1 MAGENIT
8 LNVGSRGLEA
18 DIIREVNSA
27 QRTLN
32 RRPLRLQL
40 DAKGFR
46 QPLGRITG
54 DMNEFQKSLDASV
67 ARTFAFGAAVGVVAK
82 VADAFKALTSATI
95 EVQAELANINVL
107 LGLSSSALSSFSS
120 DLFKVA
126 QNTAQAFKTVAVAA
140 TEFSRQGLSAEETLK
155 RVNDAMI
162 LTRLSGLGAEQA
174 VASLTAAI
182 NGFRREAITST
193 EVVNRLANVDA
204 QFAVSSKDLAD
215 ALARAGSTAQGAK
228 VQFNE
233 LLAAVTSVQQ
243 QTARGGAVI
252 GNAFKSI
259 FTRIQRSGV
268 QEALEEIGV
277 STRTLDGS
285 FRSGIA
291 VIKDYARV
299 YDSLTDAQRA
309 YTSEQIAGVFQI
321 NNLRALVN
329 DLNSSFSIYDRAL
342 RVANGSTNEA
352 TQRNKELNQTLSAL
366 LAQTTA
372 ALQGF
377 GAALGNLGATEVIG
391 RVLRGVKALS
401 EFISKVLDPE
411 EGNKF
416 AQGFVK
422 GIGSFI
428 AGPGLIIIGG
438 AFLKLFTF
446 ISKQAG
452 AAVKQI
458 FAINTE
464 TQRQQQLQQAILALV
479 TSEEGVYRQILA
491 NAGNQ
496 AAQEKII
503 LDTLRKQTSQ
513 RAQQQKFLV
522 QMAASPA
529 FAGLGVSGG
538 IVAPRGGR
546 AGRSAR
552 AQGLAGG
559 YVPNFASAMANTDE
573 VLVRNFAATQ
583 EAKAIRRGVGG
594 ASPGARV
601 AQIGFNPARDAILNP
616 EMVAQLGLPAGAQRI
631 SAAGG
636 FIPNFATKGEKK
648 KVGRQTIPIVG
659 AGSKFAIVTPARGGG
674 PPVALPSLVKGSS
687 LPKGMVGA
695 GANLDYSFG
704 GGQAI
709 SMIGPLGRDG
719 GSDDRSAL
727 ATAMD
732 GNKNILQNFILK
744 VAEGFFGVKNV
755 KGVTRPDFAN
765 TQADVLADKSV
776 MNELM
781 TTSKGPMFEAVL
793 RIIQGD
799 LNKIGGMVPN
809 AAIDINPAS
818 QAQPNIRNFFNAPGI
833 NKFEAKT
840 GKTGGSVPIA
850 KKYIRDILTN
860 APTSS
865 VDPQAALAVQQAKR
879 KYGMGTV
886 GGAIAAQQL
895 ATEKKWGAGAV
906 AGASTPNA
914 RVVEQGGR
922 VFALVSKAKGGITA
936 RLFGSSKAGRPDRFI
951 RGNNALFNPKV
962 PYETLPAN
970 KYQGKGVNFAHG
982 FLPNFANPITRAMK
996 TERAMGGKPV
1006 LDFNPEVGYFVRD
1019 GKTQAN
1025 FAAVKGAHPEGIA
1038 GAILNS
1044 QRAQGVAALGFIP
1057 NFQDGP
1063 SWTKREEMKARRRNE
1078 KTNRTSRG
1086 GMAGGGMGMMMGS
1099 MALYQG
1105 AAMAPQGSS
1114 LSGGLMGAGM
1124 GMMLGGPWMLVGA
1137 AIGALA
1143 TQMDPLGKSAEK
1155 AAKELAVLT
1164 SKQKLVSDGLK
1175 QYINLQGQLS
1185 DAIKEGNLGA
1195 SNKVTQQLRTALADL
1210 STTGFPDLREKIIGA
1225 AGDLGKL
1232 TSILAQVESTQLRT
1246 SLTQQA
1252 TTSVGAMASAQ
1263 EGKWFGLAGKDP
1275 EKATAA
1281 AQDTA
1286 RSLGKLL
1293 QTAPAEA
1300 VARIHETLKRGG
1312 IEEFL
1317 KDAVDEGLIG
1327 HAQQIKLAYAF
1338 KGKDMEEVAGML
1350 TQAVGAQL
1358 QASEWSDLQRQ
1369 FNELNTAVMIPFKA
1383 LGDEIVNQVE
1393 LLESRFKTA
1402 SDGLKNVGTAR
1413 IKAME
1418 QLGIIDEARAI
1429 ELRGNM
1435 QVRLLT
1441 AQADKTPVLKDKFTD
1456 EPAALG
1462 KAFQA
1467 GGGIPIDEADRL
1479 KVEQELT
1486 EQTRAVQASVAIE
1499 KEILRIQKAAA
1510 SYLAISAQVLT
1521 EDQVEGIK
1529 NFKAFIERG
1538 ERPGAGR
1545 ESAES
1550 AAAALAAIKNV
1561 ETLTGADFGSEKRQA
1576 RTEVAAFNMRQLF
1589 EGMGVGVE
1597 PAKGVD
1603 EFIKNAESALKNM
1616 DVSTA
1621 EGMRNQR
1628 ILQKILHGLKEQQK
1642 INNMTEA
1649 EFLKKQVAD
1658 AKGLADTLGIKVG
1671 EGGVTD
1677 EFALLLSGLDKGEKA
1692 QVLLL
1697 KGIEKQSGEMVGL
1710 LNDVKVA
1717 LEQAEN
1723 KRAALEAMKARLQA
1737 KAQGQVQAPMGADT
1751 VNINAQTVSVSG
1763 GGARTP
1769 TAGGGFV
1776 PTFSPLGD
1784 KVRNAMET
1792 EKRMGGAPMVG
1803 YHPSVGVHVRDRF
1816 TQRNFSQVRRDHP
1829 EGLRNAVANSA
1840 SLQGAMGMAGVPNF
1854 AQPTGAAAFSQFLSQ
1869 GDQFARLPHQGSTPW
1884 NNILPDKRV
1893 TYDQAKEI
1901 FGEKIADKLKVDRSG
1916 HWKKGGKVLKKPS
1929 LWPWEKMK
1937 VGRLIRGGALVH
1949 GRTGFGTQL
1958 RGIKGGRTTRLAGS
1972 ALKGAKDKLQGA
1984 VKKVPWAKTLKMMGW
1999 PLMTLLEAWGLFSG
2013 GGLGKHVGMPEGAK
2027 GVVGRGFTEQD
2038 RVMEMAAVLD
2048 IRNQGYDGPIWE
2060 SPHPKAPNSTATQIP
2075 DELEAS
2081 KNPWSSQQLKR
2092 KINAGVGVHTAER
2105 IGGFGGSIIGGVIGG
2120 ALGGLFAPTPAAW
2133 LVPIMAA
2140 LGAMG
2145 GSYVGGYLAN
2155 KVIGPMAK
2163 EHPDKIPDWL
2173 VGMGGMVRGNSPWI
2187 SKLIRDKIQTF
2198 ENNEK
2203 TRLMSYWEEAQT
2215 TGTDVDEDVPPKL
2228 AQAVKAQPGKVPVQA
2243 QDLDAAKKQINEVL
2257 LGWMDDRDPAFAQ
2270 LLMKAG
2276 GAGVMERFDPDNPLG
2291 ADEPFQYGKIQLPWF
2306 RKQGLRNMYPSLGVK
2321 GRKAFKSGPL
2331 RGAHTKKYYKLFA
2344 EGLGSVNDLAGKKDF
2359 GKLNLLLGDNKSIT
2373 RYIREFSGLQ
2383 GAEDKP
2389 WQFLGLY
2396 KEAIKAEDLNRKTED
2411 LPAVSLPKLTAG
2423 TEFTQDSDRALDEA
2437 LRALQGQGILGRGAS
2452 AKELQIMKNFDPALV
2467 TPLAI
2472 ERTRAAGRAT
2482 GGAAVM
2488 AFQEAQTPAGKMK
2501 AMMKGAVGGRK
2512 GTAEKLRNAVYRA
2525 YLGGDNKGLNAVGFS
2540 KAIRSYRDGATWP
2553 GDYNLLAN
2561 LQGGKFGDIYKTQ
2574 PANVQEMIEGRL
2586 KRIFQEKGDGR
2597 TVPIAAWDLGGI
2609 VDLIRSKAVDK
2620 AKLNKA
2626 KMMLTRSVVGK
2637 DVRINEQMMKAT
2649 LGFGGGFVPNFN
2661 KFGEVASS
2669 MAAGYAKPVGIGDV
2683 KSINI
2688 PGVGRSYYN
2697 NQEKVL
2703 QGAGMRQPFI
2713 VPPYNSRVAPQYK
2726 NKVEDRFGFNPYKA
2740 ASHSQGFIPNFKEN
2754 AVGANKGLNVSDF
2767 NVALQEFD
2775 RIVGAF
2781 KAVFLTPTAIPLD
2794 VGGEIR
2800 VRVNV
2805 PELQSRIAAAVR
2817 GVIESNNQWVLDA
2830 VSAQTQNETAAI
2842 LNS

>member
-268 QEALEEIGV
+268 QDALEEIGV

-299 YDSLTDAQRA
+299 YDSLTDAQKA

-464 TQRQQQLQQAILALV
+464 TQRQQQLQQAILAIV

-503 LDTLRKQTSQ
+503 LDTLRKQTAQ

-522 QMAASPA
+522 QMASSSA

-538 IVAPRGGR
+538 IIAPRGGR
-546 AGRSAR
+546 AGSKAR

-559 YVPNFASAMANTDE
+559 YVPNFATAMANTDE

-583 EAKAIRRGVGG
+583 EAKAIRKGVGG

-616 EMVAQLGLPAGAQRI
+616 DMVAQLGLPAGAQRI
-631 SAAGG
+631 NAAGG
-636 FIPNFATKGEKK
+636 FIPNFAKKEKR
-648 KVGRQTIPIVG
+648 GLTQTISIG
-659 AGSKFAIVTPARGGG
+659 AAGSKFAIVSPARGGG
-674 PPVALPSLVKGSS
+674 PPVALPSLVKGTS

-695 GANLDYSFG
+695 GSKLDFAFG
-704 GGQAI
+704 GGQSI
-709 SMIGPLGRDG
+709 PIIGPLGRDG
-719 GSDDRSAL
+719 GANDSSAL
-727 ATAMD
+727 STAMD
-732 GNKNILQNFILK
+732 GNKNILQDFILK
-744 VAEGFFGVKNV
+744 VTEGFFGVKNV
-755 KGVTRPDFAN
+755 KGVRRPDFAN
-765 TQADVLADKSV
+765 TKADALADKSV
-776 MNELM
+776 MSELM
-781 TTSKGPMFEAVL
+781 ATSKGPIFEAVL

-799 LNKIGGMVPN
+799 LTKIGGMVPN

-818 QAQPNIRNFFNAPGI
+818 QAQPNIRNFFDAPEI

-860 APTSS
+860 VPSSS
-865 VDPQAALAVQQAKR
+865 VDPQAALAAQKATRQFGK
-879 KYGMGTV
+879 GTV
-886 GGAIAAQQL
+886 GQAIAAQQL
-895 ATEKKWGAGAV
+895 ATQKKWGAGAAA
-906 AGASTPNA
+906 AGEMPAKQI
-914 RVVEQGGR
+914 VQQGEKT
-922 VFALVSKAKGGITA
+922 FALIAKKGGFTA
-936 RLFGSSKAGRPDRFI
+936 KLLGRKRRSDAPRFQ
-951 RGNNALFNPKV
+951 RYTDAAFNRND
-962 PYETLPAN
+962 PYKTL
-970 KYQGKGVNFAHG
+970 KLDDYKGYGGLAQG
-982 FLPNFANPITRAMK
+982 FLPNFAASPITRAMK
-996 TERAMGGKPV
+996 TERAMGGRPV
-1006 LDFNPEVGYFVRD
+1006 LDFDPEVGYFVRD

-1057 NFQDGP
+1057 NFQELA
-1063 SWTKREEMKARRRNE
+1063 WTRREETSARRRNE
-1078 KTNRTSRG
+1078 KMNRTSGG

-1105 AAMAPQGSS
+1105 AAMAPQGST
-1114 LSGGLMGAGM
+1114 LAGGLMGAGM

-1185 DAIKEGNLGA
+1185 DAIKEGNLTA

-1246 SLTQQA
+1246 SLAQRA
-1252 TTSVGAMASAQ
+1252 TTSVDAMASAQ
-1263 EGKWFGLAGKDP
+1263 QGRWFGLAGKDP

-1286 RSLGKLL
+1286 RSLSKLL
-1293 QTAPAEA
+1293 ETAPVEA

-1317 KDAVDEGLIG
+1317 KTAVDEGLIG

-1383 LGDEIVNQVE
+1383 LGDEIVKQVE

-1402 SDGLKNVGTAR
+1402 SEGLKNVGTAR

-1435 QVRLLT
+1435 QLRLLT
-1441 AQADKTPVLKDKFTD
+1441 AKADKMPVLKDKFTD

-1561 ETLTGADFGSEKRQA
+1561 ETLTGADFGREKRQA

-1589 EGMGVGVE
+1589 EGMGVAVE

-1658 AKGLADTLGIKVG
+1658 AKGLADTLGIKAG

-1677 EFALLLSGLDKGEKA
+1677 EFALLLGGLDKGEKA

-1717 LEQAEN
+1717 IEQAEN

-1751 VNINAQTVSVSG
+1751 VSINAQTVTVSG

-1792 EKRMGGAPMVG
+1792 EKRMGGTPMVG

-1854 AQPTGAAAFSQFLSQ
+1854 AQPTGAASFGSFLQRGDNAFVK
-1869 GDQFARLPHQGSTPW
+1869 LPHQGSTPW
-1884 NNILPDKRV
+1884 NNILSDKRV

-1916 HWKKGGKVLKKPS
+1916 HWKKGGKVLKKPP

-1972 ALKGAKDKLQGA
+1972 ALKGAKDRLKGA

-1999 PLMTLLEAWGLFSG
+1999 PLMTLLEGWGLFSG

-2038 RVMEMAAVLD
+2038 RVMEMAAVLG

-2060 SPHPKAPNSTATQIP
+2060 SPHPKARNSTATQIP
-2075 DELEAS
+2075 DELKAS

-2120 ALGGLFAPTPAAW
+2120 ALGGLFGPTPAAW

-2140 LGAMG
+2140 LGAWG

-2155 KVIGPMAK
+2155 KIIGPQAK
-2163 EHPDKIPDWL
+2163 KHPDKIPDWL

-2187 SKLIRDKIQTF
+2187 SKFIRDKIKTF
-2198 ENNEK
+2198 ETNER
-2203 TRLMSYWEEAQT
+2203 TRLMSYWEEDQT
-2215 TGTDVDEDVPPKL
+2215 AALGVPEPKVDDPKKGPVIPQPGMVPPQFQSL
-2228 AQAVKAQPGKVPVQA
+2228 EKAKEEI
-2243 QDLDAAKKQINEVL
+2243 DNVL
-2257 LGWMDDRDPAFAQ
+2257 QGWANARDPAFVQ
-2270 LLMKAG
+2270 LLMQG
-2276 GAGVMERFDPDNPLG
+2276 GRGFADPNEDFFRKR
-2291 ADEPFQYGKIQLPWF
+2291 AEAPFQYGRIQLPWF
-2306 RKQGLRNMYPSLGVK
+2306 RKLGLRNMYPSLGVN

-2331 RGAHTKKYYKLFA
+2331 RGAHTKKYHKLFA
-2344 EGLGSVNDLAGKKDF
+2344 EGLESVNDLAGKKDF

-2373 RYIREFSGLQ
+2373 RYIKEFSGLT
-2383 GAEDKP
+2383 GAQEKP
-2389 WQFLGLY
+2389 RQFLGLY
-2396 KEAIKAEDLNRKTED
+2396 KEAIKAENLNRKTED
-2411 LPAVSLPKLTAG
+2411 FPAVSLEKLTAG
-2423 TEFTQDSDRALDEA
+2423 TEFTQKSDEALNEA

-2597 TVPIAAWDLGGI
+2597 TVPIAAWDLGGM

-2620 AKLNKA
+2620 ARLTEAKKL
-2626 KMMLTRSVVGK
+2626 LTRSVVGK
-2637 DVRINEQMMKAT
+2637 DVEINEQMMKAT
-2649 LGFGGGFVPNFN
+2649 LGFGGGFVPTFN

-2669 MAAGYAKPVGIGDV
+2669 VAAGYAKPVGIGDV

-2703 QGAGMRQPFI
+2703 HGAGMRQPFI

-2754 AVGANKGLNVSDF
+2754 AVGDNKALNVKDF
-2767 NVALQEFD
+2767 DLALKEFD

-2805 PELQSRIAAAVR
+2805 PGLQSRIAAAVG
-2817 GVIESNNQWVLDA
+2817 GVIKSHNEWLLDTVA
-2830 VSAQTQNETAAI
+2830 ARTQNETAAI